1 MAQQFGTLD
10 LARIKAICLDVD
22 GTLRKTDEQYIARVN
37 TLLKPIRWVS
47 RRNTLPLAR
56 SLVTR
61 FEDPVNKLF
70 TVAEK
75 LRVNRPLHKLV
86 DVANPWRRRRARPD
100 YYQTIPNIQTT
111 LEKLSARYPLAVIS
125 VRGTVGTRHFLEQT
139 GIARYFALVASG
151 QTARRSKPHPH
162 QIYWLAEQLGIE
174 PQECLIVGDTIID
187 IRAGV
192 AAGAQTVGV
201 LSGFGKDVELREA
214 GADLILP
221 SIADLPAALGLH

>member
-1 MAQQFGTLD
+1 MAKTKNFLD

-37 TLLKPIRWVS
+37 TLLRPVRWVS
-47 RRNTLPLAR
+47 RRNTEPMAR

-75 LRVNRPLHKLV
+75 LHVHRPLHKLV
-86 DVANPWRRRRARPD
+86 DVANPWKRRRARPG
-100 YYQTIPNIQTT
+100 YYLTVPHIEAA
-111 LEKLSARYPLAVIS
+111 LKKLSAYYPMAVIS
-125 VRGTVGTRHFLEQT
+125 VRGTVSTTHFLKQT
-139 GIARYFALVASG
+139 GIDAYFKVIASG
-151 QTARRSKPHPH
+151 QTARRSKPQPH
-162 QIYWLAEQLGIE
+162 QIYWIAERLKIK
-174 PQECLIVGDTIID
+174 PSECLIVGDTTID
-187 IRAGV
+187 ITAGV

-201 LSGFGKDVELREA
+201 LTGFGKEHELRGA

-221 SIADLPAALGLH
+221 SLADLPSALGLK